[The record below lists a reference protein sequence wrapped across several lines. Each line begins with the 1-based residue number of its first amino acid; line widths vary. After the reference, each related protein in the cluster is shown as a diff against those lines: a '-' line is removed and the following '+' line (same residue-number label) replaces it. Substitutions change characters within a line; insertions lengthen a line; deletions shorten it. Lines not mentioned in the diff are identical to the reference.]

1 MNMRRTRLITTWL
14 LWAALVTGAVAW
26 LVVRQSPEP
35 RTLSERVTAIAQTL
49 RCPVCRDLSV
59 AESPSE
65 IARQMRSSI
74 AARLRAG
81 QSAEQVRAA
90 FVRAYGQWI
99 LLSPPA
105 RGLGLLVWLA
115 PFAALALGG
124 LFIVRTVRG
133 LGRPR
138 PDAVADAVA
147 TDTALSSEERRML
160 ERALAGSLPDE
171 DA

>member
-1 MNMRRTRLITTWL
+1 VKRARLITTWL
-14 LWAALVTGAVAW
+14 LWAVLVTGTVAW
-26 LVVRQSPEP
+26 LVSRPASEP

-74 AARLRAG
+74 ASSLRAG
-81 QSAEQVRAA
+81 QTPEEIRAA
-90 FVRAYGQWI
+90 FVRAYGPWI
-99 LLSPPA
+99 LLTPPA
-105 RGLGLLVWLA
+105 SGLGWLVWLA

-124 LFIVRTVRG
+124 LLVARTVRG
-133 LGRPR
+133 LSRSGPG
-138 PDAVADAVA
+138 PAAPSEPL
-147 TDTALSSEERRML
+147 TAEDRRTL

-171 DA
+171 DG

>member
-1 MNMRRTRLITTWL
+1 MRRTRLIATWL

-26 LVVRQSPEP
+26 LVARGSPQA
-35 RTLSERVTAIAQTL
+35 RTLSERVEAIAQTL

-65 IARQMRSSI
+65 IARQMRASI
-74 AARLRAG
+74 ASRLRAG
-81 QSAEQVRAA
+81 QSAGQIRAS

-105 RGLGLLVWLA
+105 SGLGWLVWLA

-124 LFIVRTVRG
+124 LLIARTVRG
-133 LGRPR
+133 LRRAG
-138 PDAVADAVA
+138 PDLDA
-147 TDTALSSEERRML
+147 SSEPLAPEERRTL
-160 ERALAGSLPDE
+160 ERALAAAPADE
-171 DA
+171 EA